1 MITLLK
7 IGKLQKE
14 VVVFFHRYGQIISS
28 AILAH
33 DEDSGDQRCQVH
45 TASRSWLDR
54 QTDPRGLSN
63 ATIFC
68 T

>member
-1 MITLLK
+1 
-7 IGKLQKE
+7 
-14 VVVFFHRYGQIISS
+14 
-28 AILAH
+28 
-33 DEDSGDQRCQVH
+33 VH